1 MRILLINP
9 PSFNLYTHIGAQM
22 PPLGLAYIA
31 SVLREGGHLPELLDM
46 DVTKKTPDY
55 KEYDIVG
62 ISCLTPTYP
71 QSIEIA
77 RKAKEKGKV
86 VVMGGY
92 HPTFMDEDVLKT
104 GVVDY
109 VVRGEGEYVFLE
121 LADSIENGSGVESVR
136 GISYIDGERLIRTG
150 NAPYPD
156 IDKIPFPARDLLPLK
171 LYRAFLDE
179 RRMTSVITSR
189 GCPFNCSFCSSSKFG
204 GIRWRARSA
213 LSVIEEVEI
222 LHKKYGFGAVDFM
235 DDNFTLNSE
244 RVIEIS
250 EETLKRRLDIRWW
263 CLSRADTI
271 AKNEDMVRVAARSGL
286 NMVFL
291 GMESADED
299 VLKSYGKREDT
310 ATFIKA
316 VELLRK
322 YDVKSWASIMIGALN
337 ETGRMISKTINFIKK
352 LDPHAVQISVLT
364 PYPGTRLFEGV
375 KKRITT
381 RDWNLYDG
389 AHSVFN
395 AYHLNTK
402 KIQSILKKA
411 YISIYLSPKRLVREV
426 QNAIKYRFL
435 RRLLFVYPK
444 KISVLLKY
452 IQG

>member
-1 MRILLINP
+1 
-9 PSFNLYTHIGAQM
+9 
-22 PPLGLAYIA
+22 
-31 SVLREGGHLPELLDM
+31 
-46 DVTKKTPDY
+46 
-55 KEYDIVG
+55 
-62 ISCLTPTYP
+62 
-71 QSIEIA
+71 
-77 RKAKEKGKV
+77 
-86 VVMGGY
+86 
-92 HPTFMDEDVLKT
+92 
-104 GVVDY
+104 
-109 VVRGEGEYVFLE
+109 
-121 LADSIENGSGVESVR
+121 
-136 GISYIDGERLIRTG
+136 
-150 NAPYPD
+150 
-156 IDKIPFPARDLLPLK
+156 
-171 LYRAFLDE
+171 
-179 RRMTSVITSR
+179 MTSVITSR

-411 YISIYLSPKRLVREV
+411 YISIYLSPKRLVREI

-444 KISVLLKY
+444 KISILLKY
-452 IQG
+452 IQRR